1 METGTP
7 SVDAARTGESAESVQ
22 PAASVQSP
30 EGSRRI
36 TPRSA
41 RGIRTRA
48 ALVAAART
56 VFERDGYLEAR
67 MSDISAEAGVASGSV
82 YTYFTNKEEVFQAV
96 VEEVQEEMLHP
107 HLRQRTGVT
116 DPRELI
122 DLANRE
128 YLRSYE
134 KNAKLMALLE
144 QVAQID
150 DGFRRLRIERAEAFV
165 QRNARMIREL
175 QEAGQADGALDPL
188 ITAHALSGMVSRMA
202 HTVYVLEIAMPFE
215 RLVTTLNQ
223 IWVNALRLG
232 PAAA

>member
-1 METGTP
+1 MRMAGPTGT
-7 SVDAARTGESAESVQ
+7 DAAATAGENAGSADDR
-22 PAASVQSP
+22 A
-30 EGSRRI
+30 RRV

-48 ALVAAART
+48 ALITAART
-56 VFERDGYLEAR
+56 VFERDGYLDAR

-96 VEEVQEEMLHP
+96 VEEVQDEMLHP

-128 YLRSYE
+128 YLRSYK

-150 DGFRRLRIERAEAFV
+150 ENFRRLRIERAAAFV
-165 QRNARMIREL
+165 QRNAKMIRDL
-175 QEAGQADGALDPL
+175 QEAGQADASLDPL

-202 HTVYVLEIAMPFE
+202 HTVYVLEVAMPFE

-223 IWVNALRLG
+223 IWVNALRLD
-232 PAAA
+232 A

>member
-1 METGTP
+1 METGEPT
-7 SVDAARTGESAESVQ
+7 VQTAGAAGEAEAETGEDRTG
-22 PAASVQSP
+22 
-30 EGSRRI
+30 RRV

-48 ALVAAART
+48 ALITAART
-56 VFERDGYLEAR
+56 VFERDGYLDAR

-107 HLRQRTGVT
+107 HLRRRTGVT

-128 YLRSYE
+128 YLRSYK

-150 DGFRRLRIERAEAFV
+150 ENFRRLRIERAAAFV
-165 QRNARMIREL
+165 QRNAKMIRDL
-175 QEAGQADGALDPL
+175 QEAGQADASLDPL

-202 HTVYVLEIAMPFE
+202 HTVYVLEVAMPFE
-215 RLVTTLNQ
+215 RLVGTLNQ
-223 IWVNALRLG
+223 IWVNALRLE
-232 PAAA
+232 P